1 MVKQRRNRRNTH
13 RKRRQSRRGAAR
25 KHRFFTRRDRKQRGG
40 NWAAT
45 NGKTPLYA
53 IGETIPVDGDD
64 VGAARMARYSEY
76 LKDKD
81 ADEVGVPF

>member
-1 MVKQRRNRRNTH
+1 MAKQKRNRRNTH
-13 RKRRQSRRGAAR
+13 RKRKSRRGAAR
-25 KHRFFTRRDRKQRGG
+25 KHRFFTRRARKQKGG

-64 VGAARMARYSEY
+64 VGAARMARYSEH
-76 LKDKD
+76 LEDKE
-81 ADEVGVPF
+81 AAEVGVE

>member
-1 MVKQRRNRRNTH
+1 MVRRNRRNTH
-13 RKRRQSRRGAAR
+13 RKRKSRRGGGR
-25 KHRFFTRRDRKQRGG
+25 KHRFLTRRHRKQKGG

-53 IGETIPVDGDD
+53 IGETIPLDGDE